1 VEEVPLIASLL
12 DRAVRQYSLYGSAHN
27 VSVTAL
33 GELHRHLNTFFEKE
47 KLLSLD
53 VKRGNFE
60 WNQNVVFVLERK
72 DNNYLLEMYIDG
84 VRQIT
89 FMQGVDVDDLRSLV
103 SVFAR
108 EIRQFENRE
117 DDTVT
122 LLWKCGFKNIR
133 TETVDVYAGDL
144 NALLLE
150 TLLTDSEKDVERD
163 FLKAFIE
170 RLVEHQP
177 ADDEISRAAPK
188 ARLPHELSALSLTP
202 VSLDRF
208 YCTEEQDLAVKEEIR
223 AHVKEDFLALLR
235 PVFAEVLEARAN
247 ALTFPALIRTFMSLI
262 KEAVENGDVRS
273 AMTWLQTLRELEPIC
288 EQRNPEA
295 RRRIE
300 SELRETLSAAFFDA
314 VPAKWAGGLPGS
326 PQDWLLFF
334 EWLGEPAIEGVCA
347 FLHSIIQETVRTAF
361 VGFLCKHPPKDL
373 TVFLKRLKSG
383 DELEVRD
390 FVRVLTS
397 SIQDPRVLPE
407 FRHMV
412 IHPSA
417 VVRAEVV
424 RAMKL
429 VSGDTKREVLS
440 RAVGDPS
447 GEVRKIAVQQ
457 IGALREPAY
466 ARPLA
471 EEVKKADF
479 VERDETE
486 KRLLLVSLARCAGVA
501 SLKFLE
507 QILSESATRPE
518 VHELRMAA
526 LLAISEV
533 GDPMADSIL
542 DKTASKI
549 FENREMKDR
558 ARQLLAKRAGKT
570 GETRQ

>member
-1 VEEVPLIASLL
+1 MEEVPLIASLL
-12 DRAVRQYSLYGSAHN
+12 DKAVRQYSLYGSGHN
-27 VSVTAL
+27 VSTTAL

-60 WNQNVVFVLERK
+60 WNRNVVFVLERK

-89 FMQGVDVDDLRSLV
+89 FMQGVDADELRSLV

-108 EIRQFENRE
+108 EIKQFENRE

-150 TLLTDSEKDVERD
+150 TLLTESEKDVERD

-170 RLVEHQP
+170 RLVRHQP
-177 ADDEISRAAPK
+177 AADESPHSSPK
-188 ARLPHELSALSLTP
+188 ARLPHELASLSLAP
-202 VSLDRF
+202 VSLESF

-223 AHVKEDFLALLR
+223 AHTKEDFLELLR

-247 ALTFPALIRTFMSLI
+247 DLTFPSLLRSFMSLI
-262 KEAVENGDVRS
+262 KEAVEDGDVRR
-273 AMTWLQTLRELEPIC
+273 AMVWLQTLRELEPFC

-300 SELRETLSAAFFDA
+300 SELRETLSSGFFDA
-314 VPAKWAGGLPGS
+314 VPAKWGGCLPGS

-334 EWLGEPAIEGVCA
+334 EWLGEPAIEGVCS
-347 FLHSIIQETVRTAF
+347 FLHAITQETVRTAF
-361 VGFLCKHPPKDL
+361 VGFLSQHPPKDL
-373 TVFLKRLKSG
+373 TIFLKRLKSG

-390 FVRVLTS
+390 FVRVLMS
-397 SIQDPRVLPE
+397 SAQDPRVLPE
-407 FRHMV
+407 FRHMA

-417 VVRAEVV
+417 VVRVEIV

-429 VSGDTKREVLS
+429 FTGDTKKEVLS
-440 RAVGDPS
+440 RSLRDPS
-447 GEVRKIAVQQ
+447 AEVRKIAVQQ

-471 EEVKKADF
+471 EEVKKPDF
-479 VERDETE
+479 VDRDETE
-486 KRLLLVSLARCAGVA
+486 KRLLLVSLARCAGAA
-501 SLKFLE
+501 SIKFLE

-518 VHELRMAA
+518 IHELRMAA
-526 LLAISEV
+526 LLAIGEII
-533 GDPMADSIL
+533 DPKADAIL
-542 DKTASKI
+542 EKTASKM

-558 ARQLLAKRAGKT
+558 ARQLLARRSGKP
-570 GETRQ
+570 GGARE